1 MLALVAPTKPRRKQ
15 WKMLENHDRIH
26 CMTPEEFLAHWDV
39 THAELA
45 DIVGKTQGH
54 VAHWFTQGKS
64 RKEPSKDDLRRLS
77 EVHHIWMG
85 YETEPS
91 HLREIWSRKRKRRK
105 Q

>member
-1 MLALVAPTKPRRKQ
+1 MLAPVAPKRPGREQ
-15 WKMLENHDRIH
+15 WEALAHYNRLH
-26 CMTPEEFLAHWDV
+26 CMTPEEFLQHWDV

-45 DIVGKTQGH
+45 DIVGKTPGH
-54 VAHWFTQGKS
+54 VAHWFTKGTS
-64 RKEPSKDDLRRLS
+64 RKEPSPDDLRRLS

-91 HLREIWSRKRKRRK
+91 HLRELWSRKKRRK